1 MENIKNKCSSKKHS
15 EINAICFCQECRKY
29 FCNKCQNY
37 HLELFEEHQT
47 INIDKNIN
55 VNDIFT
61 GFCQENNHSN
71 KLNFFCNTHNKLIC
85 VECICKIK
93 DEKIGGHFD
102 CSVCKIENIQE
113 EKKNKLKENIKCLED
128 LSKSLENSI
137 FELKK
142 EFEKINEKKEKIKLK
157 IQETFTKIRNVLN
170 EREDELLLKIEEKYD
185 NSFIDEKKIRD
196 MEKLPN
202 KIKIALEKGKII
214 ENDWNNDNLSLMLN
228 NCINIENNIINIKL
242 MNSKIN
248 KINKKD
254 NNEIEFTIK
263 ENEINVFLNIIKNF
277 GCSLFDYSLKFKW
290 KKGPNYTLSNNDL
303 IATKTSGGDNYN
315 SNVLGDIII
324 PKNQISKW
332 KIKLIKFSYANLD
345 WTILIGVSPSNINQK
360 ENDLYNKTWTFI
372 CGSSNVS
379 IKSGSQTPYK
389 RKKERLKEGD
399 IIEVIMNTINGE
411 LSFSVNDVNYGIA
424 CTIPTNID
432 LSPFI
437 SLYNES
443 DSIELLN

>member
-47 INIDKNIN
+47 INIDNNIN
-55 VNDIFT
+55 ANDIFT

-71 KLNFFCNTHNKLIC
+71 KLNFFCKTHNKLIC

-157 IQETFTKIRNVLN
+157 IQETFTKIRNALN
-170 EREDELLLKIEEKYD
+170 EREDELLLKIEEEYD
-185 NSFIDEKKIRD
+185 NLFIDEKKIRD
-196 MEKLPN
+196 MEKLTN

-214 ENDWNNDNLSLMLN
+214 ENDWNNNNLSLMLN
-228 NCINIENNIINIKL
+228 DCINIENNIKDIKL
-242 MNSKIN
+242 INSKIN
-248 KINKKD
+248 KINMD
-254 NNEIEFTIK
+254 NNNEIEFTMK
-263 ENEINVFLNIIKNF
+263 ENEINSFFNIFN
-277 GCSLFDYSLKFKW
+277 
-290 KKGPNYTLSNNDL
+290 
-303 IATKTSGGDNYN
+303 
-315 SNVLGDIII
+315 
-324 PKNQISKW
+324 
-332 KIKLIKFSYANLD
+332 
-345 WTILIGVSPSNINQK
+345 
-360 ENDLYNKTWTFI
+360 
-372 CGSSNVS
+372 
-379 IKSGSQTPYK
+379 
-389 RKKERLKEGD
+389 
-399 IIEVIMNTINGE
+399 
-411 LSFSVNDVNYGIA
+411 
-424 CTIPTNID
+424 
-432 LSPFI
+432 
-437 SLYNES
+437 
-443 DSIELLN
+443 